1 MAPENIT
8 AEVEVDAQ
16 GEVKVFSYN
25 HNIRALSL
33 DGMVIYEVGV
43 NATRNA
49 LLVETLLNPDL
60 EIPMQFFRHDF
71 GISSI
76 TNLRNG
82 ARQINDRVEHL
93 VSYRPWT
100 EMVSVDE
107 SNRKKHSFMFT
118 TEKSFERQE
127 PSIGKTMRVNADL
140 SNQEVYDA
148 IFNLD
153 TGTEV
158 TSQSILESLGLN
170 PNLTIRQLDK
180 IQNVAVESG
189 VLKVASEQNSNK
201 KNATNSWYERT

>member
-1 MAPENIT
+1 
-8 AEVEVDAQ
+8 
-16 GEVKVFSYN
+16 
-25 HNIRALSL
+25 
-33 DGMVIYEVGV
+33 MVIYEVGV

-49 LLVETLLNPDL
+49 LLVETLLNPDS
-60 EIPMQFFRHDF
+60 EIPMQFFRQDF
-71 GISSI
+71 GINSV

-170 PNLTIRQLDK
+170 PNLTIRLLDK